1 MQTSESINAT
11 KLFNKVPEV
20 TLIFWVIKIMATTVG
35 ETAADFLAFNM
46 RVGMANTTY
55 IMGGLLLICL
65 TTQLKAK
72 QYKPWLYW
80 LTVVLISIFGTLLT
94 DNLVDNL
101 GVSLVVSTI
110 GFSLALLVA
119 FIVWFVSEKT
129 LSIHTIYTRK
139 RELFYWSAILFT
151 FALGTAAGDLFAE
164 GYGLG
169 YAKSALVFGV
179 LIGVVTGVYY
189 GFQAN
194 AVAAFWFAYILTRPF
209 GASCGDFL
217 SQSHQYGGLGLA
229 TVNISILFL
238 VTILGLVVYL
248 TRQKQAK

>member
-80 LTVVLISIFGTLLT
+80 LTVVLISIFGL
-94 DNLVDNL
+94 N
-101 GVSLVVSTI
+101 
-110 GFSLALLVA
+110 
-119 FIVWFVSEKT
+119 
-129 LSIHTIYTRK
+129 
-139 RELFYWSAILFT
+139 
-151 FALGTAAGDLFAE
+151 FA
-164 GYGLG
+164 
-169 YAKSALVFGV
+169 
-179 LIGVVTGVYY
+179 
-189 GFQAN
+189 
-194 AVAAFWFAYILTRPF
+194 R
-209 GASCGDFL
+209 AS
-217 SQSHQYGGLGLA
+217 
-229 TVNISILFL
+229 
-238 VTILGLVVYL
+238 
-248 TRQKQAK
+248 